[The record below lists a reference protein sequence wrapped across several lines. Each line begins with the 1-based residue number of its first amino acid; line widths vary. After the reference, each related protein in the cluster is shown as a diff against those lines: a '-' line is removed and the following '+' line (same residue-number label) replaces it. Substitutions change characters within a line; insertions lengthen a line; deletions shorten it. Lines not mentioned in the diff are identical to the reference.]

1 MTFYIENAIDNHS
14 LLAIQESISDKS
26 LFSDGNS
33 TAGKSAGQ
41 VKYNLQANSLAQSI
55 VGVTKLIEGSLLK
68 HELVKSVAYPKR
80 FAKTMISRYEQ
91 NMHYGEHID
100 EAFINNA
107 RTDLAFT
114 LFISEP
120 NSYDGGELEITKS
133 DGRDTIK
140 LPAGSAYI
148 YPANTIHQVL
158 PVTKGVRLAAVG
170 WIQSRVRCQHQ
181 REILFDLTSAIGQI
195 ANTEQQATARLG
207 LLKTRSN
214 LERLWC
220 D

>member
-1 MTFYIENAIDNHS
+1 MTFYIKNAIDNHS
-14 LLAIQESISDKS
+14 LLAIKESINDISV
-26 LFSDGNS
+26 FSDGNS
-33 TAGKSAGQ
+33 TAGKSASR
-41 VKYNLQANSLAQSI
+41 VKYNLQANSSAASVI
-55 VGVTKLIEGSLLK
+55 GATKLIEDSLLK
-68 HELVKSVAYPKR
+68 HELVKSAAYPRK
-80 FAKTMISRYEQ
+80 FAKTMISRYEP

-100 EAFINNA
+100 EAFINNT

-114 LFISEP
+114 LFISE
-120 NSYDGGELEITKS
+120 SDAYEGGELEITKT

-170 WIQSRVRCQHQ
+170 WIQSRVRCQQQ
-181 REILFDLTSAIGQI
+181 REILFDLTNAIAQI
-195 ANTEQQATARLG
+195 TNTQELRDARLK